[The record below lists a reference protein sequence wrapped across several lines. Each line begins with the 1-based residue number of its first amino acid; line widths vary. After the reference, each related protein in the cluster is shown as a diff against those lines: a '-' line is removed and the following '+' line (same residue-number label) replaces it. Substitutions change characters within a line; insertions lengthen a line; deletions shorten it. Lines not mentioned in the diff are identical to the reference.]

1 MASML
6 RARTFWLTAVVGLL
20 LACTTQPIRNVT
32 EAPVPNPGLTDE
44 QMAAAIKRAGAGL
57 GWAMTQKGPGK
68 MEATLHLRKHVAVVG
83 IDYNPKTYSI
93 AYKDST
99 NLNYDA
105 KGPMIHRNYNG
116 WIQNLDNAIKVQLTN
131 F

>member
-6 RARTFWLTAVVGLL
+6 RARTFWLIAVVGLL
-20 LACTTQPIRNVT
+20 LACTQPIRNVT
-32 EAPVPNPGLTDE
+32 EAPVPKPGLTDE

-57 GWAMTQKGPGK
+57 GWAMMEKGPGK
-68 MEATLHLRKHVAVVG
+68 MEATLHLRKHVAVVD

-93 AYKDST
+93 AYNDST

-105 KGPMIHRNYNG
+105 KGPRIHKNYNG
-116 WIQNLDNAIKVQLTN
+116 WIQNLDNAINVQLTN
-131 F
+131 L

>member
-6 RARTFWLTAVVGLL
+6 RARTFWLIAIVGFL
-20 LACTTQPIRNVT
+20 LACTQPIRNVT
-32 EAPVPNPGLTDE
+32 EAPVLKPGLTDE

-57 GWAMTQKGPGK
+57 GWAMTEKGPGK
-68 MEATLHLRKHVAVVG
+68 MEATLYLRKHVAVVD
-83 IDYNPKTYSI
+83 IDYNPTTYSI

-105 KGPMIHRNYNG
+105 KGPRIHKNYNG
-116 WIQNLDNAIKVQLTN
+116 WIQNLDNAIKAQLTN
-131 F
+131 I